1 MEVHFFRGSTKT
13 VENDC
18 KYLAKKLDG
27 VVILYFN
34 VYYKNN
40 IWVIQNSINIL
51 GNIAT
56 SQVARVEE
64 VSATLDEIA
73 LSS

>member
-40 IWVIQNSINIL
+40 I
-51 GNIAT
+51 
-56 SQVARVEE
+56 
-64 VSATLDEIA
+64 
-73 LSS
+73 